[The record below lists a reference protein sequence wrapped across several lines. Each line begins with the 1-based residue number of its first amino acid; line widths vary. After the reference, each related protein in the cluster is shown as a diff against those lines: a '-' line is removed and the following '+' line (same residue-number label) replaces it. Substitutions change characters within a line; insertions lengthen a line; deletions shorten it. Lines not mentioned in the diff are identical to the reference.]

1 MEAQVIVFV
10 GVLTALIVV
19 GIAVAARIDTLN
31 HRKLLAEADK
41 EHGHT
46 AHQSESSDSILLASR
61 ELPQTVR
68 ATDSSCLTS
77 ARCLCVSVFIS
88 PGTPILTP

>member
-10 GVLTALIVV
+10 GVLTALIVA

-46 AHQSESSDSILLASR
+46 AHQS
-61 ELPQTVR
+61 
-68 ATDSSCLTS
+68 
-77 ARCLCVSVFIS
+77 
-88 PGTPILTP
+88 

>member
-19 GIAVAARIDTLN
+19 GITVAARIDTLN

-46 AHQSESSDSILLASR
+46 AHQS
-61 ELPQTVR
+61 
-68 ATDSSCLTS
+68 
-77 ARCLCVSVFIS
+77 
-88 PGTPILTP
+88 